1 MTNSEKNYDLYNLI
15 DFFLRKFV
23 IITISSL
30 LISIIFISFFINEYL
45 NSKTSYLHKYELAIL
60 PETYNEFAL
69 LSKKITSIRENK
81 FLYEIS
87 SRLKFQYY
95 DHVEGSISNE
105 DFLLGTE
112 AENFEISFDDDFF
125 KVLYFN
131 YFKNLKPNDNRINIS
146 YKFDKSKS
154 KISSV
159 SIKYDEQFK
168 DEIDIT
174 STTEELISNLNNYI
188 RKNIEKEIT
197 TSFKYYEID
206 KKNLLKS
213 IIMVE
218 ELTSKVTE
226 RKILND
232 IDNLNNALQIA
243 EILNIELP
251 YSVYDLDKEIRKNI
265 NSELIIMN
273 TPDDYLKGT
282 DVLTKQ
288 IQHLDKKLK
297 ELSDEEKYTFN
308 EYFYDLIESDFFIKS
323 DIEKIKMSGVMDEN
337 YLIAFSYPSSFEII
351 RSGYSFSLILVYF
364 LMVLVVSIF
373 IFSVFFLFI
382 ENYNTR
388 SLK

>member
-1 MTNSEKNYDLYNLI
+1 MTNSEKNYDLFNLI

-23 IITISSL
+23 IITISSS
-30 LISIIFISFFINEYL
+30 LISIIFISFFINGYL
-45 NSKTSYLHKYELAIL
+45 SSKTSYLHKYELAIL

-95 DHVEGSISNE
+95 DYVEGSISNE

-112 AENFEISFDDDFF
+112 SENFEISFADAFF

-131 YFKNLKPNDNRINIS
+131 FFKNLKPDDNRINIS
-146 YKFDKSKS
+146 YNFDKSKS

-159 SIKYDEQFK
+159 LIKYDEQFK

-174 STTEELISNLNNYI
+174 SITEELISNLNNFI

-251 YSVYDLDKEIRKNI
+251 YSVYDLNKEIRKNI

-288 IQHLDKKLK
+288 IQHLDKKLD
-297 ELSDEEKYTFN
+297 ELSDEKKYTFN
-308 EYFYDLIESDFFIKS
+308 KYFYDLIESDFFIKS

-364 LMVLVVSIF
+364 LIVLVVSIF
-373 IFSVFFLFI
+373 IFSVLFLFV